1 MNSLISYKNFFL
13 IIFLISIF
21 TLIAAVYIEF
31 ILEVK
36 PCKLCLYQ
44 RFPYIIAIFICF
56 FGYIFNKKLFWLY
69 LLSVCFVIS
78 IFLSGYHVGIENNIF
93 SEYSGCKVNN
103 LNLTNKLEILESLKN
118 SSPNCKDVNFNIFG
132 LSLATI
138 NLIISVL
145 IASFTIKVIINEK
158 K

>member
-1 MNSLISYKNFFL
+1 MTFKKIYILILFLSITSLLGAI
-13 IIFLISIF
+13 
-21 TLIAAVYIEF
+21 YIEY
-31 ILEVK
+31 ILQEK

-44 RFPYIIAIFICF
+44 RIPYLIAIFICF